1 MFRIVLDFTK
11 RVSILHTILSHSSY
25 AGPSTAMV
33 GSEQIVVAVSFTV
46 ATVFGS
52 DYMYAHA
59 LFSRIWRLCFQQ
71 ITHGMISIM

>member
-46 ATVFGS
+46 TTDFWQGLQ
-52 DYMYAHA
+52 YAYAVTPWHE
-59 LFSRIWRLCFQQ
+59 RCEC
-71 ITHGMISIM
+71 